1 MTFDHCEKME
11 YAIEARG
18 LTKRFGENIAVNK
31 LDLLIP
37 KGSIYGFLGPNGCG
51 KSTSIRLLTGLLE
64 ASEGD
69 VTILG
74 KPLLGHEES
83 LKTRIGYM
91 TQKFSLYDNLTVREN
106 LNFVGAIYGFAGKR
120 KKARIEELLAL
131 YDLEKQAKQF
141 AGSMSGGQKQRLAL
155 ACATLHSPELLF
167 LDEPT
172 SAVDPENRREFWER
186 LFDLCAAGTTILV
199 STHYMD
205 EAERCHAL
213 AIMEEGN
220 KRADGSPQALMNA
233 MPATVVEVSGN
244 KLRQLKQTLT
254 QHPDILSAAQ
264 IGAHL
269 RVLVKKKVQNP
280 LLFISELSHGRE
292 TLLARPSLE
301 DVFVTCTGGRHG
313 D

>member
-1 MTFDHCEKME
+1 
-11 YAIEARG
+11 
-18 LTKRFGENIAVNK
+18 
-31 LDLLIP
+31 
-37 KGSIYGFLGPNGCG
+37 
-51 KSTSIRLLTGLLE
+51 
-64 ASEGD
+64 
-69 VTILG
+69 
-74 KPLLGHEES
+74 
-83 LKTRIGYM
+83 
-91 TQKFSLYDNLTVREN
+91 
-106 LNFVGAIYGFAGKR
+106 
-120 KKARIEELLAL
+120 
-131 YDLEKQAKQF
+131 
-141 AGSMSGGQKQRLAL
+141 
-155 ACATLHSPELLF
+155 
-167 LDEPT
+167 
-172 SAVDPENRREFWER
+172 
-186 LFDLCAAGTTILV
+186 
-199 STHYMD
+199 MD